1 MQRTF
6 SSVHHE
12 HVPGKGDASIALDD
26 LGVRSFRQDG
36 FAVLPEA
43 FVADELAAETDH
55 VFPDAFG
62 TTPTGGLVLRQTVAK
77 LVKQAARTAG
87 ITAQL
92 ATQTG
97 RRSVITT
104 LYVDGDEA
112 LEDIA
117 QFVGHAKTSTTA
129 GYVTRLGRRPKTVA
143 DRAAA
148 LLDGRKVAA
157 RKRDS

>member
-1 MQRTF
+1 MLGPTKTDNTRGEQWLVPTVVELLVARRELQATEQAVAPRWETVTYQGEQIQLAF
-6 SSVHHE
+6 S
-12 HVPGKGDASIALDD
+12 
-26 LGVRSFRQDG
+26 
-36 FAVLPEA
+36 
-43 FVADELAAETDH
+43 
-55 VFPDAFG
+55 
-62 TTPTGGLVLRQTVAK
+62 TPTGGLVLRQTVAK